1 MKMVGFCKPLV
12 KKMKMEVFPKATLKM
27 ITMVGLYERTL
38 KPRNCNEYPQKD
50 TQQRRTLIT
59 HEMILQHLVK
69 TLLHT
74 KLLHTYSFFSSS
86 GKSSIS
92 LHQEARDDNGP

>member
-1 MKMVGFCKPLV
+1 V

-50 TQQRRTLIT
+50 T
-59 HEMILQHLVK
+59 HSSAP
-69 TLLHT
+69 
-74 KLLHTYSFFSSS
+74 KLSND
-86 GKSSIS
+86 
-92 LHQEARDDNGP
+92 ER